1 MNRSRWTH
9 GSWLLITIGTF
20 VAGSQWAGLSKSG
33 DEWEMVGRRDERP
46 PAETRKSTPHGWVA
60 PSRELTSNAP
70 SRKSSKGLERSNR
83 SGSQE
88 GSNAW
93 TKTRG
98 NLIPSAIPSN
108 EAPLNNDQMR
118 SLVLQAIKSFNP
130 VKRRQAF
137 DRLLEEMQSGTFT
150 NEQAM
155 TIRKAMAENGAS
167 GEQWKNFDYA
177 WGANEPEAALAHIDE
192 IPQQYLNGFLYN
204 MIPGLASADPQAAID
219 LFGGLGVEV
228 QNKIRNRLFE
238 GLIDN
243 DVAVATNYIYDVTNL
258 EDYNWRPM
266 DVLTREIVVDVG
278 VSDTLAWAAELPEGP
293 LRGSAWSAAYAHWGQ
308 RQPEVAVQS
317 IIEMSPSQDRNLAI
331 NGFTAAYAHQDGA
344 TAVAWA
350 AEITESGLRQAAL
363 VRAATQYYR
372 QDQQAA
378 TEWFGS
384 SGMSPESWAQ
394 ATGIPVSNLSDNRE
408 SETQT
413 EDD

>member
-1 MNRSRWTH
+1 MNRSHWTH

-33 DEWEMVGRRDERP
+33 DEWEMVERRDERP

-60 PSRELTSNAP
+60 PSRELASNAP
-70 SRKSSKGLERSNR
+70 SRKSSKSLERSNR
-83 SGSQE
+83 SESPE

-108 EAPLNNDQMR
+108 EAPLNNDQIR

-177 WGANEPEAALAHIDE
+177 WGANEPEAALAHINE

-219 LFGGLGVEV
+219 LFAGLGVEV

-266 DVLTREIVVDVG
+266 DSLTREIVGDVG
-278 VSDTLAWAAELPEGP
+278 VSDTLVWAAELPEGP

-308 RQPEVAVQS
+308 HQPEVAVQS
-317 IIEMSPSQDRNLAI
+317 IIEMPPSQDRNLAI

-350 AEITESGLRQAAL
+350 AEITESGLRQAA
-363 VRAATQYYR
+363 
-372 QDQQAA
+372 
-378 TEWFGS
+378 
-384 SGMSPESWAQ
+384 
-394 ATGIPVSNLSDNRE
+394 
-408 SETQT
+408 
-413 EDD
+413 